1 MMLSRALLQSS
12 LLEKGLDA
20 VWKKNEVLAS
30 NLANADTPGYKA
42 RSVEFESVFS
52 KALGADSYDRFS
64 QTEQF
69 LASHEQSG
77 RIQEGPGFS
86 EQTGRADLSPRVRID
101 ASTSMRMDGNNV
113 DVDREMTE
121 LSENA
126 ILYDTLSHVLSRE
139 IGRLRLIIN
148 EGK

>member
-1 MMLSRALLQSS
+1 MMLSRALLHSN

-52 KALGADSYDRFS
+52 KALGADFSDRIS

-69 LASHEQSG
+69 LQFHEQSG
-77 RIQEGPGFS
+77 LNHDGPGSS
-86 EQTGRADLSPRVRID
+86 EQSDRADLSPRVRID

-121 LSENA
+121 MAENA

-139 IGRLRLIIN
+139 IGRMRLIIN